1 MEEQGMADSGGGSLW
16 ARYKRAD
23 STLIAF
29 SLIGSTLVILSFL
42 ALATITLTQ
51 LADLPFLIKVATDT
65 RVINSILL
73 TFGAGLTVVFILL
86 LFGTPLAYVL
96 ARTHSRVNSLVEALI
111 DIPLV
116 LPHTVAGIMVY
127 LLFMQRGLL
136 GAPFKEIGIVFEDA
150 FPGIVVAMLFV
161 SIPFYVN
168 TVREGFQ
175 KVPVHI
181 ENVARTLGATRFRAF
196 ILIVLPLSARQ
207 ILNGSV
213 LAWGRAISEFAAVIM
228 IAYYP
233 MIVSTL
239 IYYRFTTGGL
249 RESSAI
255 AFLMILASFSVFLV
269 LRIATR
275 YLGRYDD
282 RV

>member
-1 MEEQGMADSGGGSLW
+1 MADKEKGHVW
-16 ARYKRAD
+16 IRFKRPD
-23 STLIAF
+23 SCLLAF
-29 SLIGSTLVILSFL
+29 TVIGSSLVIFAFL
-42 ALATITLTQ
+42 ALATITVTQ
-51 LADLPFLIKVATDT
+51 LADLPFLIQVALDS
-65 RVINSILL
+65 RVIDSILL
-73 TFGAGLTVVFILL
+73 TFGAGFAVVGILVL
-86 LFGTPLAYVL
+86 LGTPLAYVL
-96 ARTHSRVNSLVEALI
+96 ARTHFRVNSLVEALI
-111 DIPLV
+111 DIPLI

-161 SIPFYVN
+161 AMPFYIN

-175 KVPVHI
+175 KVPLHI

-196 ILIVLPLSARQ
+196 AMVVLPLSKRH
-207 ILNGSV
+207 IMNGCV

-249 RESSAI
+249 KESSAI

-269 LRIATR
+269 LRVATR
-275 YLGRYDD
+275 YLGSYDD

>member
-1 MEEQGMADSGGGSLW
+1 LRKEMTDSGGKSIW

-29 SLIGSTLVILSFL
+29 SLIGSTLVIFAFL
-42 ALATITLTQ
+42 ALATITATQ
-51 LADLPFLIKVATDT
+51 LADLPFLIQVATDS

-73 TFGAGLTVVFILL
+73 TFGAGLTAVFILL
-86 LFGTPLAYVL
+86 ILGTPLAYVL

-111 DIPLV
+111 DIPLM

-161 SIPFYVN
+161 SMPFYIN
-168 TVREGFQ
+168 TVREGFE
-175 KVPVHI
+175 KVPLHI

-196 ILIVLPLSARQ
+196 VRIVLPLSVRHL
-207 ILNGSV
+207 LNGSV

-249 RESSAI
+249 KESTAI
-255 AFLMILASFSVFLV
+255 AFLMILASFSIFLV
-269 LRIATR
+269 LRIITR
-275 YLGRYDD
+275 YLGSYDD

>member
-1 MEEQGMADSGGGSLW
+1 VGKVQAAGLVP
-16 ARYKRAD
+16 ARIHAYRVNARD
-23 STLIAF
+23 IC
-29 SLIGSTLVILSFL
+29 VL
-42 ALATITLTQ
+42 ALATITVTQ
-51 LADLPFLIKVATDT
+51 LADLPFLIQVALDS
-65 RVINSILL
+65 RVIDSILL
-73 TFGAGLTVVFILL
+73 TFGAGLAVVGVLMIL
-86 LFGTPLAYVL
+86 GTPLAYVL
-96 ARTHSRVNSLVEALI
+96 ARTHFRLNSLIEALI

-127 LLFMQRGLL
+127 LLFMQRGPL
-136 GAPFKEIGIVFEDA
+136 GAPFKDIGIVFEDA

-161 SIPFYVN
+161 AMPFYIN

-175 KVPVHI
+175 KVPLHI
-181 ENVARTLGATRFRAF
+181 ENVARTLGASRFRAF
-196 ILIVLPLSARQ
+196 VLVVLPLSTRH
-207 ILNGSV
+207 ILNGCV

-249 RESSAI
+249 KESSAI
-255 AFLMILASFSVFLV
+255 AFLMIVASFSVFLV
-269 LRIATR
+269 LRIVTR

>member
-1 MEEQGMADSGGGSLW
+1 MTDTGGGSLW

-29 SLIGSTLVILSFL
+29 SLIGSTLVIFAFL
-42 ALATITLTQ
+42 ALATITITQ
-51 LADLPFLIKVATDT
+51 LADIPFLIQVALDS
-65 RVINSILL
+65 RVINAILL

-86 LFGTPLAYVL
+86 ILGTPLAYVL

-161 SIPFYVN
+161 SMPFYVN

-175 KVPVHI
+175 KVPLHI

-196 ILIVLPLSARQ
+196 TLIVLPLSTRH

-213 LAWGRAISEFAAVIM
+213 LAWG
-228 IAYYP
+228 
-233 MIVSTL
+233 
-239 IYYRFTTGGL
+239 
-249 RESSAI
+249 
-255 AFLMILASFSVFLV
+255 
-269 LRIATR
+269 
-275 YLGRYDD
+275 
-282 RV
+282 

>member
-1 MEEQGMADSGGGSLW
+1 MADSGGGSLW

-255 AFLMILASFSVFLV
+255 AFLMILASFSIFLV

>member
-1 MEEQGMADSGGGSLW
+1 MTESRGGPIW
-16 ARYKRAD
+16 ARYRRVD
-23 STLIAF
+23 SCLVAF
-29 SLIGSTLVILSFL
+29 TLIGSTLGGFAFL

-51 LADLPFLIKVATDT
+51 LADLPFLLQVASDS
-65 RVINSILL
+65 RVIDSILL
-73 TFGAGLTVVFILL
+73 TFGAGLLVVFILL
-86 LFGTPLAYVL
+86 ILGTPLAYVL
-96 ARTHSRVNSLVEALI
+96 ARTHSRVNSLVESLI

-136 GAPFKEIGIVFEDA
+136 GAPLKEIGIVFEDA

-161 SIPFYVN
+161 SMPFYVN

-175 KVPVHI
+175 KVPLHI
-181 ENVARTLGATRFRAF
+181 ENVARTLGASRFRAF
-196 ILIVLPLSARQ
+196 VLVVLPLSSRH
-207 ILNGSV
+207 ILNGCV
-213 LAWGRAISEFAAVIM
+213 VAWGRAISEFAAVTM

-233 MIVSTL
+233 MVVSTL

-249 RESSAI
+249 KESSAI

-269 LRIATR
+269 LRVATR
-275 YLGRYDD
+275 YLGSYDD